1 MGRPTWLVRS
11 VTIAVAGLYSLAL
24 FLSGA
29 TLLPWINQA
38 FAALPFSAGLLVIMW
53 DSLLWRIPLLQKVS
67 KRPYL
72 AGFWA
77 VTYQPTIESHIPD
90 GGNRGPIP
98 GFIIIRQTFWSISIR
113 SYTKESKSDSRSF
126 FWELRPGSDFATL
139 TFAYEN
145 LPKESESHRST
156 RHTGTNRLDPT
167 SARPAE
173 VEGSYFTDRYTKGDM
188 VVTLID
194 RSHGYG
200 SFKEAQAA
208 ADVIQQPKL

>member
-1 MGRPTWLVRS
+1 MGRPTWLVRFI
-11 VTIAVAGLYSLAL
+11 TIAVAGLYPLAL

-38 FAALPFSAGLLVIMW
+38 FAALPLVAGLLLLLW
-53 DSLLWRIPLLQKVS
+53 DSVLWRIPLLQKVA

-72 AGFWA
+72 AGFWT
-77 VTYQPTIESHIPD
+77 VIYQPTSESHIPD

-98 GFIIIRQTFWSISIR
+98 GFIIIRQTFWSVSIR

-126 FWELRPGSDFATL
+126 FWELQPGSDFATL
-139 TFAYEN
+139 TFVYEN

-156 RHTGTNRLDPT
+156 RHLGTNRLDPT
-167 SARPAE
+167 SATPIE

-188 VVTLID
+188 TITRID

-208 ADVIQQPKL
+208 ADVIRQSGM